1 MNGFK
6 QTDVVARLEL
16 LGSSI
21 SRTSYVKIENG
32 YRNIKISD
40 LVALKNIFGVDYA
53 EFFKDIPTS
62 RPSKQKQN

>member
-1 MNGFK
+1 MDLNK
-6 QTDVVARLEL
+6 RMWLPVWNC